1 MAYKIQDY
9 TYGGDKPEENKL
21 TNADIIVNFL
31 KIVSHLKYNY
41 EFLTIISDDT
51 EKAGAKIIFQ
61 PEDGKLTFDEYITRI
76 HNFHNMRLMYLITD
90 HTPSLA
96 SLELIDN
103 ISVIEDT
110 FRNTITNTD
119 FASGDFYDYFMN
131 LKFICNL
138 LKEYDSES
146 GIENINSNYLKNV
159 IKTTYKQINEENIRF
174 RDRNKYAKDYMNGNN
189 YNISPIP
196 QENYN
201 TKSDSIKNI
210 TNNANY
216 FTGHGILF
224 NYFANAVLILVIYN
238 LGYN

>member
-1 MAYKIQDY
+1 
-9 TYGGDKPEENKL
+9 
-21 TNADIIVNFL
+21 
-31 KIVSHLKYNY
+31 
-41 EFLTIISDDT
+41 LTIISDDT

-224 NYFANAVLILVIYN
+224 NYFANAVLIYN